1 MFIISLIIT
10 ARTSNDFC
18 RTWWQGKLFRK
29 CFSENTQ
36 LFLKRKK
43 KKKKF
48 YFQKVDR
55 WKRPR
60 ANGWILL
67 YGGPAG
73 SVSAKTESTPATLW
87 PEASAAVGPYLVS
100 RKFSKKLVLSAVHS
114 SRCIIHLRAALKWF
128 ARKQHIHHQNDDD
141 GDGDDVPINARKNV
155 FLFFPPRRLEPTWI
169 ERKRN
174 PVKQR
179 KCQTSFSFTQQ
190 HRRCLWWMM
199 TVVRVIKKTGTTG
212 SKLY

>member
-1 MFIISLIIT
+1 MTGKIVPKMF
-10 ARTSNDFC
+10 
-18 RTWWQGKLFRK
+18 G
-29 CFSENTQ
+29 ENATIYKAEKQ
-36 LFLKRKK
+36 
-43 KKKKF
+43 F

-73 SVSAKTESTPATLW
+73 SGSAKTESTPATLW

-100 RKFSKKLVLSAVHS
+100 RKNKFQKLVSAVHS
-114 SRCIIHLRAALKWF
+114 SRCIIHLRAAQKLF

-141 GDGDDVPINARKNV
+141 GDDDDDVPINARKNV
-155 FLFFPPRRLEPTWI
+155 FLFFPPRRLEREKKRKKKKEIRWNRESARHLSPSRAAPTLFAMDDDC
-169 ERKRN
+169 N
-174 PVKQR
+174 G
-179 KCQTSFSFTQQ
+179 
-190 HRRCLWWMM
+190 
-199 TVVRVIKKTGTTG
+199 VIKKTGTTG